1 MGNLDKNQRSAVFCN
16 HDRILVAAG
25 AGTGKTEVMTRR
37 IVRIIEQ
44 GAQTG
49 RSGIESFLVL
59 TFTSA
64 ATEEM
69 KGRIESKLRTRAKD
83 LSLDAGIREY
93 LLEQAAA
100 VDRAHIQTFHAF
112 CYDIMREFHHL
123 LDGGATAAV
132 SEASGTAPTEGAAL
146 TETVALTESSAPS
159 KGVASAESSVLAK
172 KSVTDA
178 ALYFDPDARVLSE
191 FERDA
196 LLSKAWDEVIDDMPG
211 GESQVAAGYR
221 YWDKPGAAN
230 KLKKNVLELITF
242 AENDVDFEKKLEN
255 SNLYSPRNVENF
267 RAAAICALGYYENE
281 IYSLVARYRDA
292 VQALRNRDAD
302 LGGAL
307 SKQIQKYD
315 EHIDEAEKRALLALV
330 AVRRTFDAICGAVD
344 SKSAD
349 VSQLEL
355 AEKRIVHPSLLK
367 NAKGIQINL
376 QLHGQ
381 NYETT
386 DALAEDLKKIN
397 KQLGDV
403 RKELLN
409 IEGSRDIQLAQLSEY
424 ADALISLAKMT
435 KWQFQKLKRQE
446 GAIDFSDQEHIAFAM
461 LTNPDMREVFDIV
474 TGRLKYIFVDEN
486 QDTSA
491 VQNMIVERL
500 ASRGAHLFRVGD
512 VKQCIYAFR
521 NADPS
526 IFKEQLDNAVLPDC
540 SADLIAG
547 RPPGAGF
554 DEQIISS
561 LEEVGEEVG
570 EEGGENAARHESVKI
585 PLNSNYRTVQPVLDY
600 VNEVFRKG
608 MPELYKGADLVSGRK
623 TLSLGKSGSSAGSE
637 QHSSDRGSDHGSDHG
652 LGYGSDRGSK
662 TYGSKPHGG
671 AVRFFTTESAQD
683 FGISKDER
691 QAEIVAREIAK
702 KVESGAK
709 YGDFAILF
717 RSLPNVAIP
726 YQRVFARY
734 GIPLAVQTEG
744 SYSDIPEINLVL
756 AVLRGIFNPCCD
768 ADFVAAATSPFF
780 YMELDDFAELSGFR
794 KRGQSFYALCMSVAA
809 SGVNPGTEGA
819 VADAA
824 AADIGADF
832 YMDAAADVVA
842 DAYARAEANNV
853 GADAYARAEANTA
866 AVGGELRRRI
876 SATLEAM
883 RWLRGCSQYMSPPE
897 FIWKLYERRE
907 FFDRLGRESLANFA
921 ARVSE
926 LVVGTTIAEYVEM
939 LRNANIKTKN
949 ALAED
954 SNTVKLMTMHNS
966 KGMGFPHVFCANL
979 QKKGGGVTQDL
990 AFASKFGFAISGKN
1004 SIYNII
1010 RKVSDAVEAEESMR
1024 LLYVAFTRAKDTLTL
1039 IADNDVKNSDS
1050 YYKFLSSGFSVV
1062 PEPYDYGADIGQSAV
1077 FGGRARL
1084 GVGIGAAAGVDS
1096 ALNSAA
1102 NTDEGAATAA
1112 VDKIGDISDAFT
1124 DGSAGLGTSI
1134 TGAAAVLVGKFG
1146 DVSGDFADKAPD
1158 TGIADFGAADN
1169 GASGGSDYS
1178 RTVADP
1184 NFLRARTAD
1193 FLERNYALEYGRER
1207 HRELE
1212 LFDFSRLLFDAGEA
1226 FLRGEKNAADG
1237 RFSQKYS
1244 DNAGVDNFLKSDIAL
1259 RAAKAKKI
1267 YKETEYVSFGERGK
1281 DQGVIDLFFVEAD
1294 GGIVL
1299 IDYKT
1304 DIFNCD
1310 EDVESIRLRY
1320 REQLSRYA
1328 RVLRQNYGASVRG
1341 AYLCLLHGA
1350 GRCVEVDVGV

>member
-44 GAQTG
+44 GAQDR

-255 SNLYSPRNVENF
+255 SNLYSPRNVENL
-267 RAAAICALGYYENE
+267 RAGAICALGYYENE

-349 VSQLEL
+349 VSQQEL

-547 RPPGAGF
+547 RPPR
-554 DEQIISS
+554 SW
-561 LEEVGEEVG
+561 
-570 EEGGENAARHESVKI
+570 
-585 PLNSNYRTVQPVLDY
+585 
-600 VNEVFRKG
+600 
-608 MPELYKGADLVSGRK
+608 
-623 TLSLGKSGSSAGSE
+623 
-637 QHSSDRGSDHGSDHG
+637 
-652 LGYGSDRGSK
+652 
-662 TYGSKPHGG
+662 
-671 AVRFFTTESAQD
+671 VR
-683 FGISKDER
+683 
-691 QAEIVAREIAK
+691 
-702 KVESGAK
+702 
-709 YGDFAILF
+709 
-717 RSLPNVAIP
+717 
-726 YQRVFARY
+726 
-734 GIPLAVQTEG
+734 
-744 SYSDIPEINLVL
+744 
-756 AVLRGIFNPCCD
+756 
-768 ADFVAAATSPFF
+768 
-780 YMELDDFAELSGFR
+780 
-794 KRGQSFYALCMSVAA
+794 
-809 SGVNPGTEGA
+809 
-819 VADAA
+819 
-824 AADIGADF
+824 
-832 YMDAAADVVA
+832 
-842 DAYARAEANNV
+842 
-853 GADAYARAEANTA
+853 
-866 AVGGELRRRI
+866 
-876 SATLEAM
+876 
-883 RWLRGCSQYMSPPE
+883 
-897 FIWKLYERRE
+897 
-907 FFDRLGRESLANFA
+907 
-921 ARVSE
+921 
-926 LVVGTTIAEYVEM
+926 
-939 LRNANIKTKN
+939 
-949 ALAED
+949 
-954 SNTVKLMTMHNS
+954 
-966 KGMGFPHVFCANL
+966 
-979 QKKGGGVTQDL
+979 
-990 AFASKFGFAISGKN
+990 
-1004 SIYNII
+1004 
-1010 RKVSDAVEAEESMR
+1010 
-1024 LLYVAFTRAKDTLTL
+1024 
-1039 IADNDVKNSDS
+1039 
-1050 YYKFLSSGFSVV
+1050 
-1062 PEPYDYGADIGQSAV
+1062 
-1077 FGGRARL
+1077 
-1084 GVGIGAAAGVDS
+1084 
-1096 ALNSAA
+1096 
-1102 NTDEGAATAA
+1102 
-1112 VDKIGDISDAFT
+1112 
-1124 DGSAGLGTSI
+1124 
-1134 TGAAAVLVGKFG
+1134 
-1146 DVSGDFADKAPD
+1146 
-1158 TGIADFGAADN
+1158 
-1169 GASGGSDYS
+1169 
-1178 RTVADP
+1178 
-1184 NFLRARTAD
+1184 
-1193 FLERNYALEYGRER
+1193 
-1207 HRELE
+1207 
-1212 LFDFSRLLFDAGEA
+1212 
-1226 FLRGEKNAADG
+1226 
-1237 RFSQKYS
+1237 
-1244 DNAGVDNFLKSDIAL
+1244 
-1259 RAAKAKKI
+1259 
-1267 YKETEYVSFGERGK
+1267 
-1281 DQGVIDLFFVEAD
+1281 
-1294 GGIVL
+1294 
-1299 IDYKT
+1299 
-1304 DIFNCD
+1304 
-1310 EDVESIRLRY
+1310 
-1320 REQLSRYA
+1320 
-1328 RVLRQNYGASVRG
+1328 
-1341 AYLCLLHGA
+1341 
-1350 GRCVEVDVGV
+1350 